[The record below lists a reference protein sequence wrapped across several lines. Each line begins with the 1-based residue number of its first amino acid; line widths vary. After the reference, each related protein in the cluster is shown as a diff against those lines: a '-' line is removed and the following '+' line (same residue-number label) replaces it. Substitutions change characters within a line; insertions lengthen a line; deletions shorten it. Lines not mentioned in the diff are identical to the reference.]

1 MTTVLTV
8 NSIQVLGL
16 AALGIAAGAWLQKRV
31 PVLERLNIPG
41 PIIGGLIYAVIVAV
55 LRGRVNFEF
64 DLALRELL
72 MIAFFTTIG
81 LATSTTVIRSAGI
94 QGLLFLCL
102 ATAGAV
108 VQNALGIGVVA
119 IFGLDP
125 LLGVISGSAA
135 LAGGPATALAFGP
148 TFERLGVASASTVGL
163 ASATFGITA
172 AGLFAGFAGGR
183 FIESRKLKPP
193 AAGSRLEKQTELGGA
208 PLLPDVAAIAAAM
221 GAGSLI
227 SAAIERAGVILPAY
241 IGAMIAAAVLRNL
254 NDRYRLIPISEGQIA
269 KLGSI
274 ALSFFIVIALM
285 GLRLWELAS
294 LAAPLVAALA
304 AQVAL
309 MWALCVITFR
319 VMGRDYEAAA
329 MSAGYCG
336 FMLGTTANALASMGE
351 LERRYGPSPRAF
363 IVVPIVGAF
372 LIDFTNALVITAT
385 ANLMR

>member
-1 MTTVLTV
+1 MTTVLNI

-16 AALGIAAGAWLQKRV
+16 AALGIAAGGWLQKRV

-41 PIIGGLIYAVIVAV
+41 PIIGGLIYAGLIAAV
-55 LRGRVNFEF
+55 RGRVNFDF
-64 DLALRELL
+64 DLALRDLL

-81 LATSTTVIRSAGI
+81 LATSAGVIRSAGM

-108 VQNALGIGVVA
+108 IQNALGMGVVA
-119 IFGLDP
+119 LFGLDP

-148 TFERLGVASASTVGL
+148 TFERLGVAGASTVGL

-172 AGLFAGFAGGR
+172 AGLFAGFVGGR
-183 FIESRKLKPP
+183 FIEARKLKP
-193 AAGSRLEKQTELGGA
+193 AVLASAVEKQLRQDDA
-208 PLLPDVAAIAAAM
+208 PLLPNIAAIAAAM
-221 GAGSLI
+221 AAGSLI
-227 SAAIERAGVILPAY
+227 SAAIERTGVILPAY
-241 IGAMIAAAVLRNL
+241 IGAMIAAAILRNL
-254 NDRYRLIPISEGQIA
+254 NDRFRFVPLSELQIS
-269 KLGSI
+269 KLGGA

-285 GLRLWELAS
+285 GLRLWELAN

-304 AQVAL
+304 AQVAI
-309 MWALCVITFR
+309 MWALCVIVFR
-319 VMGRDYEAAA
+319 MMGRDYEAAV

-351 LERRYGPSPRAF
+351 LERKSGPSPRAF

-372 LIDFTNALVITAT
+372 LIDFTNALIITAA